1 MSTTTNTTPAEQAEP
16 KRTRFGDLGAS
27 MRQYG
32 IFAALILIIV
42 LFQFLTDG
50 RLLQPNNVTSL
61 VQQNAYVLLLAVG
74 MLMIIVAGHI
84 DLSVGS
90 VVAAVGGVMGVLMVD
105 HGWNTWAVV
114 IVALLIGALIGAWQ
128 GFWVAY
134 VGVPAFIVT
143 LGGMMIFRGVA
154 LVLVGYTRAGF
165 DDDFL
170 SISNGGVAGLT
181 GFVGTM
187 DAFTLVI
194 GALGIAAIIV
204 ANVRKRLRR
213 TKRNLDVEP
222 LPLFLLKVVGLSLAV
237 GLATVWI
244 ARSAL
249 ALPYVLVIVGAVIF
263 AYAWLMG
270 STVFGRH
277 IYAIGG
283 NLAAAK
289 LSGINTKK
297 VNFWLFVN
305 MGFLC
310 GLAAII
316 VTSRAGA
323 AAAAAGTG
331 YELDIIAACF
341 IGGAAVSGGVGR
353 VTGAVIGALIMGV
366 LNMGLSIMGV
376 DPSWQQ
382 IIKGLVLTLAVAFD
396 LINKSRVA
404 GKTA

>member
-1 MSTTTNTTPAEQAEP
+1 MSETATTKPSQKAERP
-16 KRTRFGDLGAS
+16 PRLFNLGAN

-32 IFAALILIIV
+32 IFLALVLIII

-61 VQQNAYVLLLAVG
+61 VQQNAYVLILVVG

-90 VVAAVGGVMGVLMVD
+90 VVAAVGGVIGVLMID
-105 HGWNTWAVV
+105 FGWNTWLAV
-114 IVALLIGALIGAWQ
+114 IVGLLVGALIGAWQ

-165 DDDFL
+165 DEGFL

-181 GFVGTM
+181 GFVGQL
-187 DAFTLVI
+187 DAFTLIVGII
-194 GALGIAAIIV
+194 GVVGVAAFTL
-204 ANVRKRLRR
+204 RKRLRLQ
-213 TKRNLDVEP
+213 KRNLEVEP
-222 LPLFLLKVVGLSLAV
+222 AVLFWVKLVTLVLAL
-237 GLATVWI
+237 GLATYWI
-244 ARSAL
+244 ALSAL
-249 ALPYVLVIVGAVIF
+249 ALPYVLVIVGVAIF
-263 AYAWLMG
+263 AYAWIMG

-277 IYAIGG
+277 VYAIGG
-283 NLAAAK
+283 NLPAAK
-289 LSGINTKK
+289 LSGINTRR

-305 MGFLC
+305 MGFLG
-310 GLAAII
+310 GLAAVV

-341 IGGAAVSGGVGR
+341 IGGAAVTGGIGR
-353 VTGAVIGALIMGV
+353 VSGAVIGALIMGV
-366 LNMGLSIMGV
+366 LNMGLSILGV

-396 LINKSRVA
+396 LINKSRAA
-404 GKTA
+404 GRSS

>member
-1 MSTTTNTTPAEQAEP
+1 MSTATETVTTTEKNPEKKAKA
-16 KRTRFGDLGAS
+16 RGSG

-32 IFAALILIIV
+32 IFLALILIII

-61 VQQNAYVLLLAVG
+61 IQQNAYVLILAVG

-90 VVAAVGGVMGVLMVD
+90 VVAAVGGVLGVLMID
-105 HGWNTWAVV
+105 FGWGTVPSV
-114 IVALLIGALIGAWQ
+114 LVALIIGALIGAWQ
-128 GFWVAY
+128 GFWVAF

-165 DDDFL
+165 DGSFL
-170 SISNGGVAGLT
+170 SISNGGVAGMT
-181 GFVGTM
+181 GFLGDM
-187 DAFTLVI
+187 DAFTLIV
-194 GALGIAAIIV
+194 GALGIVALIVNSARRRLSARKRGLAVSSAAQFALRMLALSAAI
-204 ANVRKRLRR
+204 
-213 TKRNLDVEP
+213 
-222 LPLFLLKVVGLSLAV
+222 

-244 ARSAL
+244 ARSNL
-249 ALPYVLVIVGAVIF
+249 ALPYVLVVVGVAVF
-263 AYAWLMG
+263 LYAWLMG
-270 STVFGRH
+270 NTVFGRH
-277 IYAIGG
+277 VYAIGG

-289 LSGINTKK
+289 LSGIDTKK

-305 MGFLC
+305 MGFLA
-310 GLAAII
+310 GLAAVI

-323 AAAAAGTG
+323 ATSAAGMG
-331 YELDIIAACF
+331 YELDVIAACF
-341 IGGAAVSGGVGR
+341 IGGAAVTGGIGR
-353 VTGAVIGALIMGV
+353 VSGAVIGALVMGV
-366 LNMGLSIMGV
+366 LNMGLSILGV

-396 LINKSRVA
+396 LISKSRAVGQA
-404 GKTA
+404 A

>member
-1 MSTTTNTTPAEQAEP
+1 MSDTATSDSTPTVERSP
-16 KRTRFGDLGAS
+16 RLINVGAN

-32 IFAALILIIV
+32 IFLALVAIIIL
-42 LFQFLTDG
+42 FWFLTDG
-50 RLLQPNNVTSL
+50 RILQPNAVTSL
-61 VQQNAYVLLLAVG
+61 VQQNAYVLILAVG

-90 VVAAVGGVMGVLMVD
+90 VVAAVGGVIGVLMID
-105 HGWNTWAVV
+105 YGWNTWATVV
-114 IVALLIGALIGAWQ
+114 VALLVGALIGAWQ
-128 GFWVAY
+128 GFWVAF

-165 DDDFL
+165 DGDFL
-170 SISNGGVAGLT
+170 AISNAGVAGLT
-181 GFVGTM
+181 GFVGQL
-187 DAFTLVI
+187 DAFTLIV
-194 GALGIAAIIV
+194 GAVGIAGV
-204 ANVRKRLRR
+204 AFFLLRRRLRLQ
-213 TKRNLDVEP
+213 KRGLEVEP
-222 LPLFLLKVVGLSLAV
+222 AVVFWVKLVSLV
-237 GLATVWI
+237 FGIGLATYWI
-244 ARSAL
+244 ARSNL
-249 ALPYVLVIVGAVIF
+249 ALPYVLVIVGAAIF
-263 AYAWLMG
+263 LYAWIMS

-289 LSGINTKK
+289 LSGINTKS

-305 MGFLC
+305 MGFL
-310 GLAAII
+310 GALAAIV

-331 YELDIIAACF
+331 YELDVIAACF
-341 IGGAAVSGGVGR
+341 IGGAAVTGGVGR
-353 VTGAVIGALIMGV
+353 VSGAVIGALIMGV

-396 LINKSRVA
+396 LINKSRA
-404 GKTA
+404 GGRAG

>member
-1 MSTTTNTTPAEQAEP
+1 MSEAVTQPDRAAEKP
-16 KRTRFGDLGAS
+16 PSVFNVGAS
-27 MRQYG
+27 LRQYG
-32 IFAALILIIV
+32 IFLALVLIIV

-61 VQQNAYVLLLAVG
+61 VQQNAYVLILAVG
-74 MLMIIVAGHI
+74 MLMVIVAGHI

-90 VVAAVGGVMGVLMVD
+90 VVAAVGGVIGVLMID
-105 HGWNTWAVV
+105 YDWGTWITVL
-114 IVALLIGALIGAWQ
+114 VALLIGGLIGAWQ

-154 LVLVGYTRAGF
+154 LVLVGYTRSGF
-165 DDDFL
+165 ESDFIA
-170 SISNGGVAGLT
+170 ISNSGVAGLT
-181 GFVGTM
+181 GFVGM
-187 DAFTLVI
+187 LDAFTLIVGII
-194 GALGIAAIIV
+194 GILAVLFFSI
-204 ANVRKRLRR
+204 RKRLALR
-213 TKRNLDVEP
+213 KRNLDVEP
-222 LPLFLLKVVGLSLAV
+222 SVLFWVKLVSLAAAI
-237 GLATVWI
+237 GLATYWI
-244 ARSAL
+244 ARSNL
-249 ALPYVLVIVGAVIF
+249 ALPYVLIIVGAVVF

-277 IYAIGG
+277 VYAIGG

-305 MGFLC
+305 MGILG

-331 YELDIIAACF
+331 YELDVIAACF
-341 IGGAAVSGGVGR
+341 IGGAAVTGGIGR
-353 VTGAVIGALIMGV
+353 VSGAVIGALIMGV

-396 LINKSRVA
+396 LINKSRSA
-404 GKTA
+404 GRAG

>member
-1 MSTTTNTTPAEQAEP
+1 MSEAVKQSSQTAQKSPSVFNV
-16 KRTRFGDLGAS
+16 GANL
-27 MRQYG
+27 RQYG
-32 IFAALILIIV
+32 IFLALVLIIL
-42 LFQFLTDG
+42 LFQILTDG

-61 VQQNAYVLLLAVG
+61 VQQNAYVLILAVG
-74 MLMIIVAGHI
+74 MLMVIVAGHI

-90 VVAAVGGVMGVLMVD
+90 VVAAVGGVIGVLMID
-105 HGWNTWAVV
+105 FGWGTWPTI
-114 IVALLIGALIGAWQ
+114 IVALIIGGLIGAWQ

-154 LVLVGYTRAGF
+154 LVLVGYTRSGF
-165 DDDFL
+165 DPDFIA
-170 SISNGGVAGLT
+170 ISNGGVDGLAGY
-181 GFVGTM
+181 VGM
-187 DAFTLVI
+187 LDAFTLI
-194 GALGIAAIIV
+194 
-204 ANVRKRLRR
+204 
-213 TKRNLDVEP
+213 
-222 LPLFLLKVVGLSLAV
+222 V
-237 GLATVWI
+237 GLAGILAIVFFSIRKRVGLQKRQLEVEPALLFWVKLVTLAAAIGLATYWI
-244 ARSAL
+244 ARSTL
-249 ALPYVLVIVGAVIF
+249 ALPYVLVIVGVAVSL
-263 AYAWLMG
+263 YAWVMG

-277 IYAIGG
+277 VYAIGG

-289 LSGINTKK
+289 LSGINTKR

-305 MGFLC
+305 MGVL
-310 GLAAII
+310 GALAAII

-331 YELDIIAACF
+331 YELDVIAACF
-341 IGGAAVSGGVGR
+341 IGGAAVTGGIGR

-396 LINKSRVA
+396 LINKSRAA
-404 GKTA
+404 GRAG